1 MERILN
7 ACVSG
12 NYIMTNEI
20 RNAFVR
26 GENVPATIDFIIHDN
41 SLPEYCYL
49 MYQRKGDKSPYIVSL
64 TKTVEGEFTKL
75 AYSPTVHFCAKAGV
89 VAIQLVACEIEDPSE
104 VADSD
109 ESALVKLT
117 EIATVEIA
125 DSLVDP
131 ENPKPLESIF
141 TEYLTQFEDLLAQ
154 TQDSEGKAEGY
165 ANDAK
170 GYAEQAEQALSG
182 LTERVALL
190 EIPAEITN
198 SEIDDIFNTEA

>member
-1 MERILN
+1 MEQILK

-12 NYIMTNEI
+12 NHIMTNEI
-20 RNAFVR
+20 KTAFVR
-26 GENVPATIDFIIHDN
+26 GENIPATINFIIHDN
-41 SLPEYCYL
+41 SLPEFCYL
-49 MYQRKGDKSPYIVSL
+49 MYQRPGDTAPYIVSL

-75 AYSPTVHFCAKAGV
+75 AYSPTVHFCAKAGE
-89 VAIQLVACEIEDPSE
+89 VAIQLVACDIEDPSE

-109 ESALVKLT
+109 ESGLVKLT
-117 EIATVEIA
+117 EIAIIEIA

-131 ENPKPLESIF
+131 DDPEPLESIF
-141 TEYLTQFEDLLAQ
+141 TEYLTQFENLLAQ
-154 TQDSEGKAEGY
+154 TQESERKAEGY

-182 LTERVALL
+182 LTERVGVL

-198 SEIDDIFNTEA
+198 AEIDDIFNTEA